1 MEEFLGNIYCWFESL
16 FGKNLGEYLWGYNCE
31 TQVYDGNN
39 LFNAIGVI
47 AILLSLI
54 FVWAYYYLPLPLFN
68 HPRSNR
74 WWNWLIIL
82 LIASGINFIIGYGW
96 TIKDF
101 LNGNIGDCLMYT
113 KDAEGNIISQ
123 LINKR
128 DCWLFGLSNFFVSA
142 MFFIGWTLLLKWG
155 SRNCKH
161 SPCF

>member
-1 MEEFLGNIYCWFESL
+1 MEKFLGNIYCLFESL
-16 FGKNLGEYLWGYNCE
+16 FGKNLGEYLWGYNCD

-39 LFNAIGVI
+39 LFNTIGLI
-47 AILLSLI
+47 AIVVS
-54 FVWAYYYLPLPLFN
+54 FVFVLAYYYLPVMLFN

-82 LIASGINFIIGYGW
+82 LIAGGINFFIGYGW
-96 TIKDF
+96 TINDF

-113 KDAEGNIISQ
+113 KDAQGNIISQ

-128 DCWLFGLSNFFVSA
+128 DCWLFGLSNLFVSTI
-142 MFFIGWTLLLKWG
+142 FFIGWTIILKWG